1 MPDAR
6 HLPADHTPPTS
17 HGTTSTRTAPTAD
30 AAGREPAA
38 REARPTEPMID
49 PAAATPTPPD
59 ASDAAARK
67 QLDQAKAA
75 VENVSQGYG
84 GKDKK
89 L

>member
-1 MPDAR
+1 
-6 HLPADHTPPTS
+6 
-17 HGTTSTRTAPTAD
+17 
-30 AAGREPAA
+30 
-38 REARPTEPMID
+38 MID

-59 ASDAAARK
+59 APDGAARK

-75 VENVSQGYG
+75 VENVSQGDG